1 MINKFIFG
9 FGLKK
14 CSFISTISKKTI
26 KQLTMSNLSNKRI
39 NIYFITIV
47 ITLGGLLFGYD
58 TGVINGTQ
66 FYFSKYFELTGALK
80 GFIVSSALLGALV
93 GAAFSGVISK
103 SIGRK
108 NSLIIAAILFSI
120 SAWGSGLPSILPES
134 ISLMVFF
141 RILGGIAIGMASMNA
156 PMYIAEIAPAEK
168 RGTLVTYYQLA
179 VVIGFFVVFLVTY
192 FIGNGM
198 SDSENI
204 STGWRYMFWSELIP
218 AMLFLGFLFMVPKSP
233 RWLMLKGR
241 EEEAMNIL
249 TRIHGEDVASKEIIE
264 IKENLQNEGKNK
276 KTSIFTKSLLT
287 IIIIG
292 TILSVLQQFTG
303 INAVLYYGADIFEQA
318 LGFGKEDVLLQ
329 QILLAT
335 VNLVFTFVAMFT
347 VDKLGRKPLLI
358 IGGFGMLLGFLMM
371 GFTLYFSDYSQLN
384 SAGLPALSSS
394 EGIISLI
401 GILIFIGS
409 FAMSMGP
416 IVWVLLAEMF
426 PNRIRS
432 IAMSIAVAGQWLA
445 NYFVSQTF
453 PMIVESDA
461 NKLQI
466 DGGIWNNS
474 LPYFLFSG
482 FIVIIIIFVW
492 KYIPETK
499 GKTLEEMETLFEK
512 S

>member
-1 MINKFIFG
+1 M
-9 FGLKK
+9 
-14 CSFISTISKKTI
+14 SKTA
-26 KQLTMSNLSNKRI
+26 NKRI

-93 GAAFSGVISK
+93 GAAFSGILSK
-103 SIGRK
+103 RIGRK
-108 NSLIIAAILFSI
+108 NSLIIAALLFAI
-120 SAWGSGLPSILPES
+120 SAWGSGLPSMLPES

-168 RGTLVTYYQLA
+168 RGNLVTFYQLA
-179 VVIGFFVVFLVTY
+179 IVIGFFVVFLVTY

-198 SDSENI
+198 SESENI
-204 STGWRYMFWSELIP
+204 ATGWRYMFWSELIP
-218 AMLFLGFLFMVPKSP
+218 AGLFLSLLFLVPKSP
-233 RWLMLKGR
+233 RWLMMKGK
-241 EEEAMNIL
+241 EEEAL
-249 TRIHGEDVASKEIIE
+249 DVLVSIHGEEKANTEIVEIRASIE
-264 IKENLQNEGKNK
+264 NDGKRK
-276 KTSIFTKSLLT
+276 KVSIFSKSLLP

-329 QILLAT
+329 QILLAS
-335 VNLVFTFVAMFT
+335 VNLVFTFVAMLL

-358 IGGFGMLLGFLMM
+358 IGGFGMLIGFLMM

-384 SAGLPALSSS
+384 SAGLPTISSS

-416 IVWVLLAEMF
+416 VVWVILSEIF

-445 NYFVSQTF
+445 NYFVSQSF

-466 DGGIWNNS
+466 DGGIWNNA

-482 FIVIIIIFVW
+482 FIVLIILFVW
-492 KYIPETK
+492 KFIPETK

-512 S
+512 NN